1 MNSFFIAILTLLT
14 YLNLFPKFNRE
25 CFEAWAT
32 VTERQPSSCDHIMD
46 QITWINKYF
55 RIDDKPQ
62 ISKTFF
68 MAGISK
74 WRASSSRTENFKP
87 FEFLYRK
94 GVNLNNYLLKLGL
107 SKVLPESYRALLN
120 SGTTCCS
127 QIPDSD
133 FTYFTELIFH
143 SKTGDTTWFNSLV
156 KKLYWILVEDIR
168 VHPTAR
174 LKYNSIYNEQDF
186 NWKHM
191 RFI

>member
-25 CFEAWAT
+25 CFKAWAT

-94 GVNLNNYLLKLGL
+94 GVNLNNYLLIWGL
-107 SKVLPESYRALLN
+107 SKALPESWRALLN
-120 SGTTCCS
+120 SESTCCFQMS
-127 QIPDSD
+127 DSD
-133 FTYFTELIFH
+133 LTDFTEYIFH
-143 SKTGDTTWFNSLV
+143 SKTGDINLIQLTG
-156 KKLYWILVEDIR
+156 KRPYWTLGEDIP
-168 VHPTAR
+168 VHPSAR
-174 LKYNSIYNEQDF
+174 LK
-186 NWKHM
+186 
-191 RFI
+191 